1 MTRITTIGL
10 DLAKKVFQVHGVDAE
25 GKVVVA
31 RKLRRKEVLV
41 FFAKLP
47 PCLVGME
54 ACGSAHYWA
63 REITKLG
70 HTVKL
75 MPPKYVKAYVKRG
88 KTDAIDAAAICEA
101 VTRPS
106 MSFVPVK
113 GVEQQG
119 LSMVHSAR
127 SQLIGQR
134 TQLINA
140 VRGHLSEFGIV
151 AERGLLGFA
160 ELAAIVRDESDQRL
174 PATARAALMVLV
186 RQIET
191 ISTQIAALDSALR
204 KENKA
209 SELGPRLETVP
220 SIGPV
225 TASALR
231 ARVTDA
237 KLFENGRHL
246 SAWIGIV
253 PENDSTGG
261 KVKQKGLSKKG
272 DRYLR
277 SLLVNGAMAVVR
289 QAQKRPDKHP
299 GVAKLL
305 GRMSAKQAAI
315 AIANKTAR
323 IAWAIMVH
331 GGVYEAGHRATQ
343 YRAQA
348 CAATGLGDGV
358 SAAAPA
364 HDCNARAR
372 GTRRK
377 ASRVAE
383 VLMA

>member
-10 DLAKKVFQVHGVDAE
+10 DLAKKVFQIHGVDGE

-31 RKLRRKEVLV
+31 RRLRRKEVLA

-63 REITKLG
+63 REITKVG

-88 KTDAIDAAAICEA
+88 KTDAGDAAAICEA
-101 VTRPS
+101 VTRPN

-119 LSMVHSAR
+119 LSMMHGAR
-127 SQLIGQR
+127 SQLVGQR

-140 VRGHLSEFGIV
+140 ARGHLSELGIV

-160 ELAAIVRDESDQRL
+160 ELAAIVRDESDRRL
-174 PATARAALMVLV
+174 PMTARAALMVLV
-186 RQIET
+186 RQIEM
-191 ISTQIAALDSALR
+191 ISTEIAALDSILR

-209 SELGPRLETVP
+209 SELGPRLETIP
-220 SIGPV
+220 SVGPV
-225 TASALR
+225 IASALR
-231 ARVTDA
+231 ARVTDPA
-237 KLFENGRHL
+237 LLKNGRHL

-289 QAQKRPDKHP
+289 QAQRRPDKHP
-299 GVAKLL
+299 WVAKLL

-331 GGVYEAGHRATQ
+331 GGVYEPGHRAPQ

-348 CAATGLGDGV
+348 CAAAG
-358 SAAAPA
+358 
-364 HDCNARAR
+364 
-372 GTRRK
+372 
-377 ASRVAE
+377 
-383 VLMA
+383 

>member
-1 MTRITTIGL
+1 
-10 DLAKKVFQVHGVDAE
+10 
-25 GKVVVA
+25 
-31 RKLRRKEVLV
+31 
-41 FFAKLP
+41 
-47 PCLVGME
+47 
-54 ACGSAHYWA
+54 
-63 REITKLG
+63 
-70 HTVKL
+70 
-75 MPPKYVKAYVKRG
+75 
-88 KTDAIDAAAICEA
+88 
-101 VTRPS
+101 

-113 GVEQQG
+113 GPAQQG
-119 LSMVHSAR
+119 LSMLHSAR

-134 TQLINA
+134 TQLVNA
-140 VRGHLSEFGIV
+140 VRGHLSELGII
-151 AERGLLGFA
+151 AERGLLGLG

-174 PATARAALMVLV
+174 RVTARAAMMVLV

-191 ISTQIAALDSALR
+191 ISTEISALDSALR

-209 SELGPRLETVP
+209 SELGPRLETIP

-225 TASALR
+225 IASALR

-277 SLLVNGAMAVVR
+277 SLLVNGAMAVVQ
-289 QAQKRPDKHP
+289 QAQKRPAKNP
-299 GVAKLL
+299 WVTKLL

-331 GGVYEAGHRATQ
+331 GGVYEAGHRAPQ
-343 YRAQA
+343 YRAEA
-348 CAATGLGDGV
+348 CAA
-358 SAAAPA
+358 AA
-364 HDCNARAR
+364 
-372 GTRRK
+372 
-377 ASRVAE
+377 
-383 VLMA
+383 

>member
-1 MTRITTIGL
+1 MTRITTIGI

-31 RKLRRKEVLV
+31 RKLRRKEVLA

-47 PCLVGME
+47 PCLIGME
-54 ACGSAHYWA
+54 ACGSAHYWG

-88 KTDAIDAAAICEA
+88 KTDAGDAAAICEA

-113 GVEQQG
+113 GLEQQG
-119 LSMVHSAR
+119 LSMLHSAR

-140 VRGHLSEFGIV
+140 VRGHLSELGII
-151 AERGLLGFA
+151 AARGLLGLA
-160 ELAAIVRDESDQRL
+160 ELAAIVRNESDQRL
-174 PATARAALMVLV
+174 PAIARTALMILV
-186 RQIET
+186 VQIET
-191 ISTQIAALDSALR
+191 ISKELTKLDSILR

-209 SELGPRLETVP
+209 SELGARLETIP
-220 SIGPV
+220 SVGPV
-225 TASALR
+225 IGSAFR

-237 KLFENGRHL
+237 ALFKNGRHL

-299 GVAKLL
+299 WVTRLL
-305 GRMSAKQAAI
+305 GRMSNKQAAI

-323 IAWAIMVH
+323 IAWVVMVR
-331 GGVYEAGHRATQ
+331 GGIYEAGHRAAH

-348 CAATGLGDGV
+348 CAVTG
-358 SAAAPA
+358 
-364 HDCNARAR
+364 
-372 GTRRK
+372 
-377 ASRVAE
+377 
-383 VLMA
+383 

>member
-1 MTRITTIGL
+1 MTKITTIGV
-10 DLAKKVFQVHGVDAE
+10 DLAKKVFQVHGVDCE

-31 RKLRRKEVLV
+31 RKLRRKEVLT
-41 FFAKLP
+41 FFAKLA

-63 REITKLG
+63 REIARLG

-88 KTDAIDAAAICEA
+88 KTDAGDAAAICEA

-106 MSFVPVK
+106 MSFVPAK
-113 GVEQQG
+113 GLEQQG
-119 LSMVHSAR
+119 LSMLHSAR

-134 TQLINA
+134 TQLVNA
-140 VRGHLSEFGIV
+140 VRGHLSELGII
-151 AERGLLGFA
+151 AARGLLGLA
-160 ELAAIVRDESDQRL
+160 ELAAIVRDESDRRL

-191 ISTQIAALDSALR
+191 VSSQIAALDSALR

-209 SELGPRLETVP
+209 SELGPRLETIP
-220 SIGPV
+220 SVGPV
-225 TASALR
+225 IASALR
-231 ARVTDA
+231 ARVTDR
-237 KLFENGRHL
+237 RHL

-289 QAQKRPDKHP
+289 QAQIRPDKHP
-299 GVAKLL
+299 WVTKLL

-323 IAWAIMVH
+323 VAWAIP
-331 GGVYEAGHRATQ
+331 
-343 YRAQA
+343 AQDS
-348 CAATGLGDGV
+348 CRRSP
-358 SAAAPA
+358 SAVPPPA
-364 HDCNARAR
+364 SICRRPARA
-372 GTRRK
+372 
-377 ASRVAE
+377 
-383 VLMA
+383 

>member
-1 MTRITTIGL
+1 MPTITTVGL

-25 GKVVVA
+25 GKFVVA
-31 RKLRRKEVLV
+31 RKLRRKEVLA
-41 FFAKLP
+41 FFTKLA

-63 REITKLG
+63 REIAKLG
-70 HTVKL
+70 HSVKL

-88 KTDAIDAAAICEA
+88 KTDAGDAAAICEA

-119 LSMVHSAR
+119 LSMLHSAR

-140 VRGHLSEFGIV
+140 VRAHLSELGII
-151 AERGLLGFA
+151 AARGLLGLA

-186 RQIET
+186 RQIE
-191 ISTQIAALDSALR
+191 IVSTEIAALDTALR
-204 KENKA
+204 NENKA
-209 SELGPRLETVP
+209 SELGPRLETIPTV
-220 SIGPV
+220 GPV
-225 TASALR
+225 IASALR

-237 KLFENGRHL
+237 KLFDNGRHL

-277 SLLVNGAMAVVR
+277 SLLITGAMAVVR
-289 QAQKRPDKHP
+289 QAKIRPDKHP
-299 GVAKLL
+299 WVTKLL
-305 GRMSAKQAAI
+305 GRMSKKQAAV

-331 GGVYEAGHRATQ
+331 GGVYEAGHRAPQ
-343 YRAQA
+343 YRAEV
-348 CAATGLGDGV
+348 CAATG
-358 SAAAPA
+358 
-364 HDCNARAR
+364 
-372 GTRRK
+372 
-377 ASRVAE
+377 
-383 VLMA
+383 

>member
-10 DLAKKVFQVHGVDAE
+10 DLAKKVFQVHGVEAQGE
-25 GKVVVA
+25 VVVA
-31 RKLRRKEVLV
+31 RRLRRKEVLA

-47 PCLVGME
+47 PCLIGIE

-63 REITKLG
+63 REIAKLG

-75 MPPKYVKAYVKRG
+75 IPPRYVKPYVKRG
-88 KTDAIDAAAICEA
+88 KTDPGDAAAICEA

-106 MSFVPVK
+106 MTFVPIK

-119 LSMVHSAR
+119 LSMLHSAR

-140 VRGHLSEFGIV
+140 VRGHLSELGVV
-151 AERGLLGFA
+151 AARGLLGFA

-186 RQIET
+186 RQIEM
-191 ISTQIAALDSALR
+191 ISTEIAALDSALR

-231 ARVTDA
+231 ARVTDV
-237 KLFENGRHL
+237 KLFKNGRHL

-261 KVKQKGLSKKG
+261 RVKQKGISKKG

-299 GVAKLL
+299 WVAKLL

-323 IAWAIMVH
+323 IAWAVMVH
-331 GGVYEAGHRATQ
+331 GGVYEAGHRAPQ

-348 CAATGLGDGV
+348 CAAAG
-358 SAAAPA
+358 
-364 HDCNARAR
+364 
-372 GTRRK
+372 
-377 ASRVAE
+377 
-383 VLMA
+383 

>member
-1 MTRITTIGL
+1 MTRITTIGV

-31 RKLRRKEVLV
+31 RKLRRKEVLT
-41 FFAKLP
+41 FFAKLA

-63 REITKLG
+63 REIARLG

-75 MPPKYVKAYVKRG
+75 MPPKYVKAYVKPG
-88 KTDAIDAAAICEA
+88 KTDAGDAAAICEA

-113 GVEQQG
+113 GLVQQG
-119 LSMVHSAR
+119 LSMLHSAR

-134 TQLINA
+134 TQLVNA
-140 VRGHLSEFGIV
+140 VRGHLSELGII
-151 AERGLLGFA
+151 AARGLLGLA
-160 ELAAIVRDESDQRL
+160 ELAAIVRDESDGRL
-174 PATARAALMVLV
+174 PATARAALRVLV

-191 ISTQIAALDSALR
+191 VSSQIAALDSALR

-209 SELGPRLETVP
+209 SELGPRLETIP
-220 SIGPV
+220 SVGPV
-225 TASALR
+225 IASALR
-231 ARVTDA
+231 ARVTDPT
-237 KLFENGRHL
+237 LFENGRHL

-289 QAQKRPDKHP
+289 QAQIRPDKHP
-299 GVAKLL
+299 WVTKLL

-323 IAWAIMVH
+323 IAWAIMAH
-331 GGVYEAGHRATQ
+331 GGVYEAGHRPAH
-343 YRAQA
+343 YRAEA
-348 CAATGLGDGV
+348 RAATG
-358 SAAAPA
+358 
-364 HDCNARAR
+364 
-372 GTRRK
+372 
-377 ASRVAE
+377 
-383 VLMA
+383 

>member
-1 MTRITTIGL
+1 MTRITTIGI

-25 GKVVVA
+25 GNVIVA
-31 RKLRRKEVLV
+31 RKLRRKQVLA
-41 FFAKLP
+41 FFAKLA

-63 REITKLG
+63 REIAKLG

-88 KTDAIDAAAICEA
+88 KTDAGDAAAICEA

-113 GVEQQG
+113 GIEQQG
-119 LSMVHSAR
+119 LSMLHSAR

-134 TQLINA
+134 TQLMNG
-140 VRGHLSEFGIV
+140 VRGHLSELGIV
-151 AERGLLGFA
+151 AARGLLGLA
-160 ELAAIVRDESDQRL
+160 ELAAIVRDKSDRRL
-174 PATARAALMVLV
+174 PVTARAALIVLV
-186 RQIET
+186 RQIEAV
-191 ISTQIAALDSALR
+191 STEIAALDTALR

-209 SELGPRLETVP
+209 SELGPRLETIP
-220 SIGPV
+220 SVGPV
-225 TASALR
+225 IASALR

-246 SAWIGIV
+246 SAWIGLV

-261 KVKQKGLSKKG
+261 KVKQNGLSKKG

-277 SLLVNGAMAVVR
+277 SLLVNGAMAVVQ
-289 QAQKRPDKHP
+289 QAQMRPDKHP
-299 GVAKLL
+299 SVAKLL
-305 GRMSAKQAAI
+305 GRMSAMQAAI

-331 GGVYEAGHRATQ
+331 GGVYEAGHRAPQ
-343 YRAQA
+343 YRAGA
-348 CAATGLGDGV
+348 CAAAG
-358 SAAAPA
+358 
-364 HDCNARAR
+364 
-372 GTRRK
+372 
-377 ASRVAE
+377 
-383 VLMA
+383 

>member
-1 MTRITTIGL
+1 MRTITTIGI

-31 RKLRRKEVLV
+31 RKLRRKEVLA
-41 FFAKLP
+41 FFAKLA

-63 REITKLG
+63 REIAKLG

-88 KTDAIDAAAICEA
+88 KTDAGDAAAICEA

-113 GVEQQG
+113 GLEQQG
-119 LSMVHSAR
+119 LSMLHSAR

-134 TQLINA
+134 TQLVNA
-140 VRGHLSEFGIV
+140 VRGHLSELGII
-151 AERGLLGFA
+151 AERGLLGLG

-174 PATARAALMVLV
+174 PAAARAALMILV
-186 RQIET
+186 RQIEAV
-191 ISTQIAALDSALR
+191 SAGIAALDSTLR

-209 SELGPRLETVP
+209 SELGPLLKTIP
-220 SIGPV
+220 SVGPV
-225 TASALR
+225 IASALR
-231 ARVTDA
+231 ARVTNA

-246 SAWIGIV
+246 SAWIGLV

-277 SLLVNGAMAVVR
+277 SLLVNGAMAVVQ

-299 GVAKLL
+299 WVTKLL

-331 GGVYEAGHRATQ
+331 GGVYEAGHRAPQ
-343 YRAQA
+343 YRAEA
-348 CAATGLGDGV
+348 CAAAG
-358 SAAAPA
+358 
-364 HDCNARAR
+364 
-372 GTRRK
+372 
-377 ASRVAE
+377 
-383 VLMA
+383 